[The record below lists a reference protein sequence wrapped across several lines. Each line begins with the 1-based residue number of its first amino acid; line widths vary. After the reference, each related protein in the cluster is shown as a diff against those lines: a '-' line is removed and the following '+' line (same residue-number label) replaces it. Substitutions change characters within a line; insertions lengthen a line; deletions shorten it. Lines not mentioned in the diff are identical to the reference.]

1 MDKIILEV
9 KGLEKSF
16 GEIKAVKGVSFS
28 VKKGEKFVFVGPN
41 GAGKSTTINIISTL
55 LRPDSGEVFYDNL
68 QLGKDDDQI
77 RQRIGVVFQDHVLDD
92 DLTVRENLL
101 IRGSL
106 YDKTP
111 KEVEQQADLVEKQLE
126 MDSFINQRYG

>member
-55 LRPDSGEVFYDNL
+55 LRPDAGEVFYDNL
-68 QLGKDDDQI
+68 QLARMMTRSANGSALFS
-77 RQRIGVVFQDHVLDD
+77 RIMFWM
-92 DLTVRENLL
+92 T
-101 IRGSL
+101 I
-106 YDKTP
+106 
-111 KEVEQQADLVEKQLE
+111 
-126 MDSFINQRYG
+126 